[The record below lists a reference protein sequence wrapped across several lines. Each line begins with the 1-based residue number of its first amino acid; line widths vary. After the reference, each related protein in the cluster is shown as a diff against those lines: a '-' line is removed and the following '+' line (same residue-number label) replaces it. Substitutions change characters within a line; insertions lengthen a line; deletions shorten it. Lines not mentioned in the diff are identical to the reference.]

1 MFYNS
6 RRITKSMI
14 KEINDKP
21 LTYEGRKTIDSYK
34 KLKDFQRIE
43 KINDCLL
50 VRYMKKRGIKR
61 PQKELDEEINNYMKN
76 KKLRKIDLNR
86 INIKINNLLKSQ
98 KTRSI
103 NKVIKSSSDIFET
116 NKDIP
121 TANTIELNHI
131 STLSPKRP
139 ILNPININKTVS
151 NNNIETNL
159 SQNIIKSQGNLEKN
173 EKNSNCITLGEMPN
187 PNILKKNSVKKK
199 IYLKPEDELADL
211 EKELGLEQ
219 ETEMRKKRFERFYKY
234 FSEGNEWEAIYKYN
248 NDLYEKELAEE
259 KKKKF
264 ENRILLKEELDKQIK
279 DKTIKEYNEHLENEK
294 YKKMFNEQQQKFA
307 QIEKEQEEEKIK
319 KLNLEK
325 IAQREQMKAKKMM
338 QRLELLREKKYDKD
352 LINNVKMELEKE
364 KKLNDEKKLKNF
376 LEMKKILKES
386 EIRINQ
392 KKEEKLKQKEQEKL
406 FSQDLEKN
414 EIKKENGKNKI
425 LNKIKSVSDYQQNE
439 KTKKILEK
447 LQKDLEEEDE
457 KIKKYILKKKK
468 MEDLKEEEN
477 NKRKIQMR
485 KEIKHYLDMQV
496 QEKKKEKE
504 FEKMLWREQG
514 KIWNLDSEKYKEEQ
528 KLLEEKI
535 RMNGLKH
542 GEILRKQIEDNIKK
556 KMKKNSMSSAEYSLN
571 KNEINKIIE
580 NMENKKEQIKEK

>member
-1 MFYNS
+1 
-6 RRITKSMI
+6 MI
-14 KEINDKP
+14 KEIKDKP
-21 LTYEGRKTIDSYK
+21 LSNEGRKTIDSYQ
-34 KLKDFQRIE
+34 KLKDLQRME

-61 PQKELDEEINNYMKN
+61 PQKELDEEITNYMKN

-98 KTRSI
+98 KTRPI

-116 NKDIP
+116 NKENA
-121 TANTIELNHI
+121 TKKLTESNHI
-131 STLSPKRP
+131 STLTPKRAILKP
-139 ILNPININKTVS
+139 ITINKILS
-151 NNNIETNL
+151 NNNIEINL
-159 SQNIIKSQGNLEKN
+159 SQNIIKSQGNMEEN
-173 EKNSNCITLGEMPN
+173 EKNSNCINLEQIPN
-187 PNILKKNSVKKK
+187 PHIDKKNSIKKK
-199 IYLKPEDELADL
+199 IYLKQEDELADL

-219 ETEMRKKRFERFYKY
+219 EAEMRKKRFERFYKY

-248 NDLYEKELAEE
+248 NEIYEKELEEE

-264 ENRILLKEELDKQIK
+264 EDRILLKEELDKQIK

-294 YKKMFNEQQQKFA
+294 YKKMFNEQQNKLA
-307 QIEKEQEEEKIK
+307 LLEKEQEEEKIK

-325 IAQREQMKAKKMM
+325 IAQREQMKAKKIMK
-338 QRLELLREKKYDKD
+338 RLELLREKKYDKD
-352 LINNVKMELEKE
+352 MINNVKTELEKE
-364 KKLNDEKKLKNF
+364 KKINEEKKLQNF
-376 LEMKKILKES
+376 LEMKKIIKDS
-386 EIRINQ
+386 ENRINQ

-414 EIKKENGKNKI
+414 EIKKQNGKNKI
-425 LNKIKSVSDYQQNE
+425 LNKIKSVGDYQQNE
-439 KTKKILEK
+439 QTKKILEK
-447 LQKDLEEEDE
+447 MQKDLKEEDE
-457 KIKKYILKKKK
+457 KIKMYILNKKK

-477 NKRKIQMR
+477 KKRKIQMR
-485 KEIKHYLDMQV
+485 KELKSYLDMQIK
-496 QEKKKEKE
+496 EKRKEKE

-514 KIWNLDSEKYKEEQ
+514 KIWNLDSEKYKTEQ

-535 RMNGLKH
+535 RMDGLKH
-542 GEILRKQIEDNIKK
+542 GEILRKQIEDNNKR

-580 NMENKKEQIKEK
+580 NMEKEKGKEKIKEN